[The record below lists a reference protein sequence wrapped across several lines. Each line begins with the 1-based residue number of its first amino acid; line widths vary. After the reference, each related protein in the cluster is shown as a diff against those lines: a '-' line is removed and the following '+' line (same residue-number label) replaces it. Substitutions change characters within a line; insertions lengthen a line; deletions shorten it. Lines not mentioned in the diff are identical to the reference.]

1 VKQRNRVLAM
11 ICALMWVLMLDR
23 VCLSVAGPRM
33 QAALHIGPVAWG
45 WVNAV
50 FAMAFAC
57 FEIPM
62 GALGDRIGPRKVLT
76 RIVLWWSGFTALT
89 GAMVRLPVL
98 MVVRFLFGL
107 GEAGGYP
114 NASIVIA
121 RWFPQRERGRAFG
134 FMLSAAQ
141 LGGAVAPLVIVPI
154 MARFGWRAGFWSV
167 GALGPLWAVGWF
179 FWFRDSPREMAGVSP
194 EELAETADAASGA
207 HHNLPWTIALRSGNV
222 WAAPAICFCYIY
234 TYIFFASWFHTYL
247 VKARGFS
254 EKDLWLSSL
263 PFAVAVV
270 CNLAGGYVS
279 NVVLRRF
286 GLKACRSGIGFVGL
300 TIAGFAI
307 IGVMLTHSGMMA
319 LLLLS
324 LASGGITFQQPM
336 MFAICL
342 DIGGEFSGAMV
353 GIMNTASG
361 VTSFVAALAFGYIVS
376 LTGSYVLPFLP
387 MAGFLFLGALLWI
400 YIDPRKQIPS
410 AIDFRDE
417 VADAVIAG

>member
-1 VKQRNRVLAM
+1 MQKRNRVLAM
-11 ICALMWVLMLDR
+11 VCALMAILMLDR

-33 QAALHIGPVAWG
+33 QASLHIGPAAWG

-50 FAMAFAC
+50 FAIAFAC

-62 GALGDRIGPRKVLT
+62 GELGDRIGPRKVLT

-98 MVVRFLFGL
+98 LVVRFFFGL

-121 RWFPQRERGRAFG
+121 RWFPLRERGRAFG

-141 LGGAVAPLVIVPI
+141 VGGAVAPLVIVPI

-167 GALGPLWAVGWF
+167 GALGPLWAAGWF

-194 EELAETADAASGA
+194 AELAETADAASGA
-207 HHNLPWTIALRSGNV
+207 HHKLPWAIALRSGNV

-234 TYIFFASWFHTYL
+234 TYVFFASWFHTYL

-254 EKDLWLSSL
+254 EKDLWLSAL
-263 PFAVAVV
+263 PFAVAVA
-270 CNLAGGYVS
+270 CNLAGGFIS
-279 NVVLRRF
+279 NVILRRF
-286 GLKACRSGIGFVGL
+286 GLKASRSGIGFVGL
-300 TIAGFAI
+300 TIAGFAMV
-307 IGVMLTHSGMMA
+307 GVMLTHSGTA
-319 LLLLS
+319 VLLLLS
-324 LASGGITFQQPM
+324 VANGAITLQQPM

-353 GIMNTASG
+353 GIMNTAAG
-361 VTSFVAALAFGYIVS
+361 VTSFVASLAFGYIVS
-376 LTGSYVLPFLP
+376 FTGSYTLPFVP
-387 MAGFLFLGALLWI
+387 MATLLFVGALLWL
-400 YIDPRKQIPS
+400 YIDPRKQIRLPE
-410 AIDFRDE
+410 DFRNE
-417 VADAVIAG
+417 VANAVIAG